1 MSTKFN
7 DKFILIIGAP
17 IVLAWVLF
25 ACYIIWAG
33 MHNQAVLDNLDGYT
47 TLIAIIGGPALL
59 IIKDA
64 LDMWKQQQT
73 AEIQLI
79 PSINAHNMELVSQKK
94 SHELQMDRFTVTG
107 TETISPLMPSS
118 IVGAKDSTKEKGA
131 KK

>member
-7 DKFILIIGAP
+7 DRFIIIIGAP
-17 IVLAWVLF
+17 IVLSWVVF

-33 MHNQAVLDNLDGYT
+33 MHNQSVLDNLDGYT

-79 PSINAHNMELVSQKK
+79 PSINAHNMELVAQKK
-94 SHELQMDRFTVTG
+94 AHELQMDRFEVTG

-118 IVGAKDSTKEKGA
+118 VVQTKKGEEDE
-131 KK
+131 

>member
-1 MSTKFN
+1 MTKFN
-7 DKFILIIGAP
+7 DKFIVLIGAP

-25 ACYIIWAG
+25 ACYIIWSG
-33 MHNQAVLDNLDGYT
+33 MHNNEVLENLDGYT

-79 PSINAHNMELVSQKK
+79 PMKTDHAQMLVTARRN
-94 SHELQMDRFTVTG
+94 HELMMERDETTG
-107 TETISPLMPSS
+107 TERF
-118 IVGAKDSTKEKGA
+118 STEEDK
-131 KK
+131 

>member
-1 MSTKFN
+1 
-7 DKFILIIGAP
+7 
-17 IVLAWVLF
+17 
-25 ACYIIWAG
+25 

-79 PSINAHNMELVSQKK
+79 PSINAHNMELVAQKK
-94 SHELQMDRFTVTG
+94 AHELQMDRFSVTG

-118 IVGAKDSTKEKGA
+118 VVSTKQP
-131 KK
+131 KKEGKDE